1 VFAHLC
7 PAFEFHHPAVELR
20 GGLLEPSNGD
30 GRANSANFPLACQ
43 VQPRCPAQPLDALN
57 RPDLLGLARREGV
70 VRDVEGRR
78 T

>member
-1 VFAHLC
+1 MVMAARTAPISHLL
-7 PAFEFHHPAVELR
+7 VKYR
-20 GGLLEPSNGD
+20 
-30 GRANSANFPLACQ
+30 
-43 VQPRCPAQPLDALN
+43 RCPAQPLDALN